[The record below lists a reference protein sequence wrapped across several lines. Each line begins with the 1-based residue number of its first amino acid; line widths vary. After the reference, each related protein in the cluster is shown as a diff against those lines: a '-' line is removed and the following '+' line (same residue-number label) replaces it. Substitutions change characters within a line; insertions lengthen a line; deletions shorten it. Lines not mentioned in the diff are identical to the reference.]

1 MTDSIP
7 VFSVFFNEPT
17 AHPLKFVH
25 TRLFFLRPAFESIRN
40 LEDSRTLIETR
51 TLPDLV
57 TRAQRG
63 STEATGQLY
72 ERHYQSIFRYLAY
85 RTGDL
90 RAAEDL
96 TGDVFLKM
104 LEALP
109 NFRVGTASFR
119 TWLFQIARNLAIDH
133 YRRNRN
139 RPVQPLEEVF
149 PADGEHP
156 EDVAQRQLTGELLR
170 QALSRLPDDQRDVVL
185 MRFVEGMPLAEVA
198 AALHRS
204 EDAIKGLQRRALIN
218 LRTLLESM
226 EENHGSNR

>member
-1 MTDSIP
+1 M
-7 VFSVFFNEPT
+7 
-17 AHPLKFVH
+17 
-25 TRLFFLRPAFESIRN
+25 
-40 LEDSRTLIETR
+40 IETR

-85 RTGDL
+85 RTGDP

-109 NFRVGTASFR
+109 AFRVGTASFR

-133 YRRNRN
+133 YRRNRS
-139 RPVQPLEEVF
+139 RPVQPLEEAL
-149 PADGEHP
+149 PAPIEHP
-156 EDVAQRQLTGELLR
+156 EEAAQRQLTVELLR
-170 QALSRLPDDQRDVVL
+170 RALSRLADDQRDVVL

-198 AALHRS
+198 TTLHRS
-204 EDAIKGLQRRALIN
+204 EDAIKGLQRRALNN
-218 LRTLLESM
+218 LRTILESM